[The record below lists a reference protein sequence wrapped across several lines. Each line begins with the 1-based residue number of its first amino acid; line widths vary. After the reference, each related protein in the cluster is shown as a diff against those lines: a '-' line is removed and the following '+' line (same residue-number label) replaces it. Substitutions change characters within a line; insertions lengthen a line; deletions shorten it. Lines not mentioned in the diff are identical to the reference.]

1 MLFRSGQKFD
11 TTRRGNSNAGHW
23 FTNDMN
29 RPGRIGPE
37 LTESQRGAI
46 IEYLKRA
53 TYRDYPCIDFE
64 TRADLQGEVCGWKP
78 EPR

>member
-1 MLFRSGQKFD
+1 
-11 TTRRGNSNAGHW
+11 
-23 FTNDMN
+23 MN

-64 TRADLQGEVCGWKP
+64 TRADLQGEVCGWRP